1 MPHLRQ
7 ARNKH
12 TASERVRVV
21 RTNDRQT
28 ACHATLLTN
37 RCSSLCFLLFPSCIV
52 FRTCTR
58 RNRSPYS
65 RSLSLSI
72 YLESNCLPISP
83 NLIPKLSF
91 RLLYRLTSWLTAGFT
106 HSTIFFFS
114 GHKFVTSL
122 VHGESESPFAA
133 VAFWHFHMWKMC
145 IQCSIHWEEWA
156 EIDYIGIMILLPF
169 NSADPDPEDTPN
181 QIICFVFAHRKNV
194 RSEWTPPNL
203 IHLHQPKMFVLMG
216 INSEK
221 KPL

>member
-1 MPHLRQ
+1 MIYRCLWIYTWYPGFSFARVGQTKSTEVQVATRNILGKSQSEKQELISFNSETKYFHIVMPHLRQ

-21 RTNDRQT
+21 RTTDRQT

-106 HSTIFFFS
+106 HSTIFFFL
-114 GHKFVTSL
+114 VTNLSL
-122 VHGESESPFAA
+122 LSYMARVNHPSQRWLFG
-133 VAFWHFHMWKMC
+133 
-145 IQCSIHWEEWA
+145 ISICEKCV
-156 EIDYIGIMILLPF
+156 Y
-169 NSADPDPEDTPN
+169 
-181 QIICFVFAHRKNV
+181 NV
-194 RSEWTPPNL
+194 QFIERNE
-203 IHLHQPKMFVLMG
+203 QK
-216 INSEK
+216 
-221 KPL
+221 